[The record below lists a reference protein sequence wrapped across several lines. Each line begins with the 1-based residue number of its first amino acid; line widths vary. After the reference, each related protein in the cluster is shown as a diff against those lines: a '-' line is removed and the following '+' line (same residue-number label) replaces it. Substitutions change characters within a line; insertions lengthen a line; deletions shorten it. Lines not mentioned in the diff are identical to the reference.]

1 MLYHLFQYLER
12 AGVDI
17 PGMGLMHYL
26 SFRAIM
32 ATVASVLFAM
42 LVGKRIIRNLQRHQ
56 IGDVPRD
63 LGLAGNELK
72 KGVPTMGGIIIILSI
87 LAGVLLFCD
96 LTSIYVILLLV
107 STLWCGALGFADD
120 YLKLKGKKKGKEE
133 RDAKK
138 HDGLPEK
145 AKLLGQ
151 VILGFIVAL
160 TVWMSPDIVVRE
172 KSADP
177 AIEVVTDRSELDVN
191 TETAVTSGRYQE
203 EDVVKSTK
211 TTIPFVKRH
220 EFDYRWL
227 SPFKGAWG
235 WYAKWAIYVL
245 MIVLVITAC
254 SNGTNLTDGL
264 DGLAAGTSAIVGVV
278 VGILAWLSGNLID
291 SNYLNIM
298 YIPGAG
304 EVAIFMSA
312 FVGALIG
319 FLWYNSYPAQVFMG
333 DTGSLTIGGI
343 IGVSAVLIRKELL
356 LPLLC
361 GIFFVESLSVI
372 LQRVHFKRTRIKYG
386 QGRRIWTISPLHH
399 HFQAWKVDPVTR
411 QEIIPEGLNYSRP
424 KPNDG
429 HGYHEVKVTLRF
441 WIVQILL
448 AVSTLAL
455 LKIR

>member
-1 MLYHLFQYLER
+1 MIYHLFQYLER
-12 AGVDI
+12 IGADI

-26 SFRAIM
+26 SFRAMM
-32 ATVASVLFAM
+32 ATVAAVLFAM
-42 LVGKRIIRNLQRHQ
+42 LAGRRIIRQLQRHQ
-56 IGDVPRD
+56 IGETVRD
-63 LGLAGNELK
+63 LGLQGQIEK
-72 KGVPTMGGIIIILSI
+72 KGTPTMGGVIIILSI
-87 LAGVLLFCD
+87 LTGVLLFCD
-96 LTSIYVILLLV
+96 LTNIYVILLLI
-107 STLWCGALGFADD
+107 STLWCGALGFTDD
-120 YLKLKGKKKGKEE
+120 YIKVFKKRKE
-133 RDAKK
+133 
-138 HDGLPEK
+138 GLSEK

-151 VILGFIVAL
+151 IVLGFIVGL

-172 KSADP
+172 KVSDP
-177 AIEVVTDRSELDVN
+177 AIEVISDHSDRALN
-191 TETAVTSGRYQE
+191 TETQVTSGRYQE

-278 VGILAWLSGNLID
+278 IGILAWLSGNLID

-298 YIPGAG
+298 YIPGTG
-304 EVAIFMSA
+304 EIAIFMSA

-343 IGVSAVLIRKELL
+343 IGVCAVLIRKELL

-361 GIFFVESLSVI
+361 GIFFVESLSVL
-372 LQRVHFKRTRIKYG
+372 LQRSYFKATKRKYG
-386 QGRRIWTISPLHH
+386 EGRRIWSMTPLHH
-399 HFQAWKVDPVTR
+399 HYQDKKQVPGQVLFAKPV
-411 QEIIPEGLNYSRP
+411 PP
-424 KPNDG
+424 
-429 HGYHEVKVTLRF
+429 HHEAKITARF
-441 WIVQILL
+441 WIVGIIL